1 MSNEKQV
8 MVSLPIALRSLIQ
21 KNNELLKRYQASL
34 IEEIQEANLQM
45 MQILNLDPNDGW
57 RLDMDNMVYVR
68 PEVPEDQPKEE
79 KKTVK

>member
-21 KNNELLKRYQASL
+21 KNNELLRRYQASL
-34 IEEIQEANLQM
+34 VEEIQEANVQM

-68 PEVPEDQPKEE
+68 PEAQEQPAEE
-79 KKTVK
+79 KKTTK

>member
-21 KNNELLKRYQASL
+21 KNNELLRRYQASL
-34 IEEIQEANLQM
+34 VEEVQEANIQM

-68 PEVPEDQPKEE
+68 PEAQEQPVEE
-79 KKTVK
+79 KKTTK

>member
-21 KNNELLKRYQASL
+21 KNNELLRRYQAQL
-34 IEEIQEANLQM
+34 VEEIQEANTQM

-68 PEVPEDQPKEE
+68 PEVQEQPAEE
-79 KKTVK
+79 KKTTK

>member
-21 KNNELLKRYQASL
+21 KNNELLRRYQASL
-34 IEEIQEANLQM
+34 VEEIQEANIQM

-68 PEVPEDQPKEE
+68 PEAQEQPVEE
-79 KKTVK
+79 KKTTK

>member
-21 KNNELLKRYQASL
+21 KNNELLRRYQASL
-34 IEEIQEANLQM
+34 VEEIQEANIQM

-68 PEVPEDQPKEE
+68 PETQEQPAEE
-79 KKTVK
+79 KKTTK

>member
-21 KNNELLKRYQASL
+21 KNNELLRRYQASL
-34 IEEIQEANLQM
+34 VEEIQEANIQM

-57 RLDMDNMVYVR
+57 RLDMDNMIYTR
-68 PEVPEDQPKEE
+68 PEAQEQPVEE
-79 KKTVK
+79 KKTTK

>member
-21 KNNELLKRYQASL
+21 KNNELLRRYQASL
-34 IEEIQEANLQM
+34 VEEIQEANVQM

-68 PEVPEDQPKEE
+68 PEAQEQPVEE
-79 KKTVK
+79 KKTTK